1 MAKGDDVDTTAEGC
15 KKAGCNVVLGSMN
28 AAMVVENC
36 FWLWFE
42 NSAFAFYGEDG
53 HCPNGPGRE
62 SSDRDL
68 CSSLCL
74 PDVTFCRAPV

>member
-1 MAKGDDVDTTAEGC
+1 
-15 KKAGCNVVLGSMN
+15 MN

-74 PDVTFCRAPV
+74 FVLIFVLA

>member
-1 MAKGDDVDTTAEGC
+1 MTKGDDVDTTAEGC
-15 KKAGCNVVLGSMN
+15 KRAGCNVVLGSMN

-36 FWLWFE
+36 FWLWFQ

-62 SSDRDL
+62 SRGL
-68 CSSLCL
+68 CSSFFVL

>member
-1 MAKGDDVDTTAEGC
+1 
-15 KKAGCNVVLGSMN
+15 MN

-62 SSDRDL
+62 KKPRLVLIFL
-68 CSSLCL
+68 CACL
-74 PDVTFCRAPV
+74 T